1 MAKGGDQKPM
11 IPCWAR
17 ASAEYGEG
25 GAVRQRAGVSLP
37 SPRPQGWTRLGV
49 WGQRSQKVQAPIS
62 LGQDLPDALR
72 VAAESFPPL
81 SPCWDSG
88 CHW

>member
-1 MAKGGDQKPM
+1 MSLAKGGDQKPM

-25 GAVRQRAGVSLP
+25 GAVRQRAGMSLP
-37 SPRPQGWTRLGV
+37 SPWPQGWRRLGV
-49 WGQRSQKVQAPIS
+49 WGIKSQKVH

-81 SPCWDSG
+81 SPCWDPG